1 MGYDSKAIDGKFGPN
16 TEKAVIQFQEK
27 NGLVKKDGKVGKDTW
42 AKLCSL
48 YNEKSSA
55 TLDDLIDGSDKASGD
70 VVVAKMKF
78 VKLQTFP

>member
-1 MGYDSKAIDGKFGPN
+1 MGYDPKAVRGKFRPN

-48 YNEKSSA
+48 YNEKSYSN
-55 TLDDLIDGSDKASGD
+55 T
-70 VVVAKMKF
+70 
-78 VKLQTFP
+78 